1 MRNFI
6 EIFWVGLVLAFAGT
20 ACSAG
25 GSDKARVVFHLSP
38 SETFYFQPEDSIGFR
53 RLSADSSGLYVFE
66 AAIGE
71 PVYYRYIDPRQKYY
85 TVYLEPGTDL
95 EIVAQSEGCTFQG
108 KGAVENEFIRTHY
121 FLGHAPDSVRSYSDE
136 WLHFCQRE
144 LDGLIQQLEQSGLP
158 AGFIR
163 QHRLYFEY
171 AYYNQLLTGPATMR
185 AFAGLPVDLPAEY
198 YDFLKTVRFD
208 RYEIT
213 RIPKW
218 FQLMLEAF
226 EQMEKS
232 GFIEV
237 SEKYYPEKYAA
248 GIEDEKLRSRFLIRL
263 LDLILQKGYA
273 DDFGLYLEQVKPFVG
288 EEEEAMRRLE
298 VRYEELKTANLPI
311 SRGKEAPD
319 FRAVDIAGKEWTL
332 SDFQGK
338 VLVLDFWFTGCI
350 PCRAEMPYM
359 EKLAE
364 ELQGAPVCFV
374 SMSLDSGDQL
384 LALWREMVKDKKGT
398 SLHLNVPGGFKSGLA
413 TTYRIRG
420 VPRIVIIDK
429 KGCIVD
435 AYAKRPS
442 DPKLRLQLK
451 ELIGR

>member
-1 MRNFI
+1 MRDSI
-6 EIFWVGLVLAFAGT
+6 EILLVGLVLAFAGT
-20 ACSAG
+20 ACSPDR
-25 GSDKARVVFHLSP
+25 SDKARVAFHLSP
-38 SETFYFQPEDSIGFR
+38 SETFYFQPEDSVGFR
-53 RLSADSSGLYVFE
+53 RLSADSSGQYVFE

-71 PVYYRYIDPRQKYY
+71 PVYYRYIDPGQKYY

-95 EIVAQSEGCTFQG
+95 KIVQQAEGMTFQG
-108 KGAVENEFIRTHY
+108 KGALENEFIRTHH
-121 FLGHAPDSVRSYSDE
+121 FLGHTPDSVQSYSDE
-136 WLHFCQRE
+136 WLNFCQGE
-144 LDGLIQQLEQSGLP
+144 LDSLIQELEQSDLP
-158 AGFIR
+158 ASFIR
-163 QHRLYFEY
+163 QHRLYFRY
-171 AYYNQLLTGPATMR
+171 AYYNQLLTGPANKQ
-185 AFAGLPVDLPAEY
+185 AFFGVPVVLSAHY
-198 YDFLKTVRFD
+198 YDFLRTIRFD
-208 RYEIT
+208 QYEIS

-218 FQLMLEAF
+218 FSLMLAAF

-248 GIEDEKLRSRFLIRL
+248 GIENEKLRSRFLIRL
-263 LDLILQKGYA
+263 LDFILQKGYA

-288 EEEEAMRRLE
+288 EEQEAMRRLE
-298 VRYEELKTANLPI
+298 TRYEELKATNLPI
-311 SRGKEAPD
+311 SRGKKAPD
-319 FRAVDIAGKEWTL
+319 FRAVDIAGKEWFL
-332 SDFQGK
+332 ADFQGK

-364 ELQGAPVCFV
+364 ELEDAPVSFV

-398 SLHLNVPGGFKSGLA
+398 SFHLNVPGGFKSELA

-420 VPRIVIIDK
+420 VPRIVIIDQ
-429 KGCIVD
+429 KGSIVD